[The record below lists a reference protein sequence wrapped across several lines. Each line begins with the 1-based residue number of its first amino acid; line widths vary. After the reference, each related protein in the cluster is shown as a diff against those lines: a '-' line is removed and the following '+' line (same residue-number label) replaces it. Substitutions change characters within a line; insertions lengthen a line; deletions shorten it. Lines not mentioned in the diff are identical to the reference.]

1 MSARAASQP
10 GSPSGAQHTF
20 ALDRFERL
28 LRRRLQVVLAVE
40 QVPPTAAVGRLW
52 LVRALDSAIADE
64 YLQLQRLGRQ
74 DDARDLLASFRQA
87 LENMDGSSGRAA

>member
-1 MSARAASQP
+1 LSARAASQP
-10 GSPSGAQHTF
+10 GSPSGTQYTF
-20 ALDRFERL
+20 ALERFERL

-40 QVPPTAAVGRLW
+40 QVSSTAALGRLW

-64 YLQLQRLGRQ
+64 YLQLQRFGKQ

-87 LENMDGSSGRAA
+87 LENLDATSGRAA